1 MGDTNSQLPGIIPNR
16 SAEDRWAERAREW
29 RSRLAI
35 LVAGVLAFETLSG
48 QSVWL
53 LPFGIPNQV
62 MVIVH
67 TVLGL
72 LFLIPVAWYL
82 LRHFLH
88 YWRNTMSH
96 ILLLGYLG
104 AAAVILCAVSG
115 LVLTYQS
122 ALGVKISYAW
132 DAVHSLT
139 INTRLRYRKVDQY
152 LLNFLFGKDKGL
164 TAPVTDMAQET
175 KIIQIIARAG
185 ARTAGM

>member
-1 MGDTNSQLPGIIPNR
+1 
-16 SAEDRWAERAREW
+16 
-29 RSRLAI
+29 
-35 LVAGVLAFETLSG
+35 
-48 QSVWL
+48 
-53 LPFGIPNQV
+53 
-62 MVIVH
+62 
-67 TVLGL
+67 
-72 LFLIPVAWYL
+72 
-82 LRHFLH
+82 
-88 YWRNTMSH
+88 MSH